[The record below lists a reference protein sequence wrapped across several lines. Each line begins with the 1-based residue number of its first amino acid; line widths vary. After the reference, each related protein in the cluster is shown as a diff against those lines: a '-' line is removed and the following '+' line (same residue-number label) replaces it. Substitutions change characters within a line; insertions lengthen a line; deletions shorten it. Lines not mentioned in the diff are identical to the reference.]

1 MILREGCILPESIK
15 HYKMY
20 KMCRTQ
26 EQVYRCFITQQNF
39 MTMQQGS
46 IKPLVDALILINLYG
61 FQHVKSRGK
70 KNRIGEHNKN
80 NYEAFW
86 GKKGY

>member
-1 MILREGCILPESIK
+1 MILREGSILPESIK

-39 MTMQQGS
+39 MTMQQGP

-61 FQHVKSRGK
+61 FQHVKSREK
-70 KNRIGEHNKN
+70 EDRIGEHNKN
-80 NYEAFW
+80 NYEAL
-86 GKKGY
+86 GKQK